1 MTVRLDWRVGP
12 QGARPDG
19 PAPAPRRPKPARRTL
34 EAPHLAAYAAGLL
47 GAALI
52 GFHLGRVDGAHDV
65 VARAVAAELAIEAH
79 AVRTGDPD
87 LFAST
92 LDPDASLAW
101 RHAAMVR
108 FAAVRGRPW
117 SARLVAIRPR
127 ADGQTLDVEVAV
139 GPDDEREAQA
149 AETRV
154 YRSVA
159 GRWMR
164 AEG

>member
-1 MTVRLDWRVGP
+1 MTVHLDWRVGP
-12 QGARPDG
+12 RGAAPDG
-19 PAPAPRRPKPARRTL
+19 PPPAPRRPRRVRL
-34 EAPHLAAYAAGLL
+34 AVDAPHLAAYAAGLL

-92 LDPDASLAW
+92 LDPESSLEW

-108 FAAVRGRPW
+108 FAAVRGEPW
-117 SARLVAIRPR
+117 LARLVDVRPR
-127 ADGQTLDVEVAV
+127 EDGLTLEVDVAI
-139 GPDDEREAQA
+139 GPSDAAA

-154 YRSVA
+154 YRSHG
-159 GRWMR
+159 GRWLR